1 MKTNLDKNLEDSIIN
16 FINNL
21 EKNKF
26 EYLPV
31 LNGVTQSGKDLNLG
45 FSCYALKSKY
55 ILNSLENKHTS
66 DWVQYLNNYQSK
78 ELNFQE
84 GSFIDKKYVDCFNNQ
99 NNLKYFLKK
108 SLNILNFGN
117 YELKK
122 NILEKSIRAETKQ
135 AISTI
140 HQVNYQNRVK
150 YRDFP
155 RDNKNI
161 FKFITDL
168 NWNKPWDSG
177 AQFSALCVFTK
188 TQLDHDE
195 YEANKEHLYN
205 AISKYVDNESGAYF
219 QGKQPSN
226 QEVINGLMKVI
237 TGLDWIDCDMHYPKK
252 IIDLA
257 LSINPQSEGCDIVD
271 LVYVLYMASKK
282 TDYKKNEIVL
292 LFEDITNLIFHH
304 FINEQ
309 GAFSYFL
316 NKSQTHYYGIKIT
329 NGLNEADLHGTL
341 LLIWALSMILNISEN
356 ENLSWNIIK
365 P

>member
-1 MKTNLDKNLEDSIIN
+1 MKINLDRNLEESIIN
-16 FINNL
+16 FLKSL
-21 EKNKF
+21 EKNNF
-26 EYLPV
+26 EYSPV
-31 LNGVTQSGKDLNLG
+31 LNGVTKSGIDLNLG

-55 ILNSLENKHTS
+55 ILNSFDDKNLS
-66 DWVQYLNNYQSK
+66 DWVQYLNNYQIK
-78 ELNFQE
+78 ESDFGE
-84 GSFIDKKYVDCFNNQ
+84 GSFVDKKYLDCFNNENKIKFFLKQ
-99 NNLKYFLKK
+99 SLNNLKL
-108 SLNILNFGN
+108 GN

-140 HQVNYQNRVK
+140 HQVNYKNK
-150 YRDFP
+150 FEYLDFP
-155 RDNKNI
+155 KNKHDI
-161 FKFITDL
+161 SKFISAL

-177 AQFSALCVFTK
+177 AQFSALCVFSR
-188 TQLDHDE
+188 TQLKHEE
-195 YEANKEHLYN
+195 YEVAKEHLFN
-205 AISKYVDNESGAYF
+205 SITKYVDNESGAYF
-219 QGKQPSN
+219 QGNQPSN

-237 TGLDWIDCDMHYPKK
+237 TGLDWIDCNMHHPKK

-292 LFEDITNLIFHH
+292 LLEDLTNIIFQH
-304 FINEQ
+304 FIPEQ

-316 NKSQTHYYGIKIT
+316 NKSQTHYYGVKVT
-329 NGLNEADLHGTL
+329 KGFNEADLHGTL
-341 LLIWALSMILNISEN
+341 LLTWALSMIININEN
-356 ENLSWNIIK
+356 ENLSWNILK